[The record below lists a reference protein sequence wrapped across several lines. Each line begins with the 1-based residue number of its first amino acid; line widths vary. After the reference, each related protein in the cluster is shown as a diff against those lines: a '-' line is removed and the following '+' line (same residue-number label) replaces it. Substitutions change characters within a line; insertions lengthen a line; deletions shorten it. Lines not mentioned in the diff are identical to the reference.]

1 MYAGLISNSSESL
14 FAYDP
19 LNSFS
24 TFYDPSFVPVFRQN
38 FTDPIL
44 EAEANATCQG
54 DNACLFDIAVT
65 GRVEIGMSTLEQV
78 HIIENIRLL
87 SQPSKLA

>member
-1 MYAGLISNSSESL
+1 MCIGLISNSSESL
-14 FAYDP
+14 FAYD
-19 LNSFS
+19 LVNNFS
-24 TFYDPSFVPVFRQN
+24 TYYDPSFVPVFRQN
-38 FTDPIL
+38 FADLAL

-78 HIIENIRLL
+78 HVIENIKLL
-87 SQPSKLA
+87 SQPSKLE